1 MILKKS
7 SPIKHGKLIAMVVTL
22 MTAMT
27 FALIYQDT
35 QSPPHEDDY
44 VVGVFSDNSQNHSEI
59 ESRYELL
66 RNSILDT
73 SDEESVRNSIDWF
86 FQNSHQEIAVLLSSE
101 VLRYKGHGQQ
111 DADGARTIQTNEMN
125 MFNDDPCPQ
134 WPRFMGR
141 IDSLEDVKKLIDG
154 YDCGV
159 AYADQLTGQIFDKL
173 KELGIYEDTHAE
185 KLVGQKTCLA

>member
-101 VLRYKGHGQQ
+101 VLRYKGHANKTRMGQGQ
-111 DADGARTIQTNEMN
+111 FKPLPNGFSITKTMTTMEYTDGASSDPPELSDVKPPIRHSMN
-125 MFNDDPCPQ
+125 MQ
-134 WPRFMGR
+134 SR
-141 IDSLEDVKKLIDG
+141 
-154 YDCGV
+154 
-159 AYADQLTGQIFDKL
+159 
-173 KELGIYEDTHAE
+173 
-185 KLVGQKTCLA
+185 